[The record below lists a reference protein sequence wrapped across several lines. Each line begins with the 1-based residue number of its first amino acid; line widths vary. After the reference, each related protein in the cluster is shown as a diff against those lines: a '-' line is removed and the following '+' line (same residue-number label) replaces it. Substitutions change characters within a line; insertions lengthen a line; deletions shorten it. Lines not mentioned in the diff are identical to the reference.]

1 MAALHI
7 SAGRQMETTMIVSH
21 NKYKQLPCPLC
32 LEGFAEGAV
41 GYIGTILS
49 GAKPSTWRRLVTSAT
64 RIYE

>member
-32 LEGFAEGAV
+32 LGGFAGGQWDISERFCQVQSPLRG
-41 GYIGTILS
+41 GG
-49 GAKPSTWRRLVTSAT
+49 
-64 RIYE
+64 